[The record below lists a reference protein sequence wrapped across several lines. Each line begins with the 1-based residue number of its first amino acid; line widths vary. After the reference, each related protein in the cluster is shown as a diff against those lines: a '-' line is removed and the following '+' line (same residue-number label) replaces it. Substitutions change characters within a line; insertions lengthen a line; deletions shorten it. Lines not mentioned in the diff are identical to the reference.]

1 MRLAPQLVLA
11 FGFLTALS
19 TTGLGLTLR
28 QELRQDE
35 SDRFRSDVSVAC
47 EGVKSEVA
55 RQAESDR
62 KLVAAACQSGE
73 LVDRVITWT
82 ENGELDLQRVSLGT
96 TLVPN
101 TRSAFDL
108 DELILADGGGEVLGA
123 DPLELLGQSRAEV
136 TSALKGANDHFDL
149 RVAEPVALVSHCRRE
164 RGGHAAG
171 LIGARHL
178 VPLLNRL
185 RTTLSLSRIVIGGSI
200 RGAPE
205 LEAQAACAIADA
217 SGASVHIVVTKRKD
231 ELDRTLDSIDRTVL
245 LAAVALTFA
254 ALLLAVLLARSLG
267 RPIADLAKEA
277 RKVATDQANP
287 LRVRGSG
294 EIAELVQAFD
304 RMLEDLA
311 TTRRRLAATSRVA
324 AWREVA
330 RRVAHE
336 VKNPLA
342 PIRAAVETLRRLRA
356 RGDPAFDEY
365 FDEATRTVLGEVHRI
380 SDIVTEFTRFARLPA
395 PHPQEVDVVEAV
407 RHVLQLQRS
416 TADGVLLEDEIKG
429 GIPLLSADRDQVVQV
444 LMNLVQNAVEAVRY
458 EPSGR
463 VLVRVE
469 ARRPGFVDITVEDN
483 GPGVAEEI
491 AARLFEPY
499 ATTKAEGT
507 GLGLA
512 IAQRIAMEHD
522 GELSYLVRARG
533 IRGAVFRFVLSIAGP
548 QRMRDD
554 EPRDS
559 SPRG

>member
-11 FGFLTALS
+11 FGFLTAVS
-19 TTGLGLTLR
+19 TAGLGLTLR

-35 SDRFRSDVSVAC
+35 SDRFAKDVRAAC

-62 KLVAAACQSGE
+62 KLIVAACQSGE

-82 ENGELDLQRVSLGT
+82 ENGELDHERVSLGT

-108 DELILADGGGEVLGA
+108 DELILADGDGEVLGA
-123 DPLELLGQSRAEV
+123 DPLVLLGRSRTEV
-136 TSALKGANDHFDL
+136 KGELKGASGRFDL
-149 RVAEPVALVSHCRRE
+149 RVAEPVALVSHCKRD

-178 VPLLNRL
+178 APLLLRL
-185 RTTLSLSRIVIGGSI
+185 RSMLSLSRVAIGSPLPH
-200 RGAPE
+200 APE
-205 LEAQAACAIADA
+205 LEAQAACGIADG
-217 SGASVHIVVTKRKD
+217 SGASVQIVVTKRKD
-231 ELDRTLDSIDRTVL
+231 ELYRTLASIDRTVL
-245 LAAVALTFA
+245 LAAVALTGA
-254 ALLLAVLLARSLG
+254 ALVLAVLLARSLG
-267 RPIADLAKEA
+267 RPIADLAAEA

-294 EIAELVQAFD
+294 EIAELVHAFD

-365 FDEATRTVLGEVHRI
+365 FDEATRTVLHEVHRI
-380 SDIVTEFTRFARLPA
+380 SNIVTEFTRFARLP
-395 PHPQEVDVVEAV
+395 PPRLQEVDVVEAV
-407 RHVLQLQRS
+407 RHVLHLQRS
-416 TADGVLLEDEIKG
+416 TADGVQLEDDVKG
-429 GIPLLSADRDQVVQV
+429 RIPRLSADRDQIVQV
-444 LMNLVQNAVEAVRY
+444 LVNLVQNAVEAARG
-458 EPSGR
+458 EPFGR
-463 VLVRVE
+463 VVVRVE
-469 ARRPGFVDITVEDN
+469 ARRPGLVDITVEDN
-483 GPGVAEEI
+483 GPGIAPEI
-491 AARLFEPY
+491 LTRLFEPY
-499 ATTKAEGT
+499 TSTKAEGT

-512 IAQRIAMEHD
+512 IAQRIAIEHD
-522 GELSYLVRARG
+522 GELSYLAKDLGARG
-533 IRGAVFRFVLSIAGP
+533 ATFRFVLSIEGP
-548 QRMRDD
+548 RPVNEE
-554 EPRDS
+554 EPRE
-559 SPRG
+559 PPPP